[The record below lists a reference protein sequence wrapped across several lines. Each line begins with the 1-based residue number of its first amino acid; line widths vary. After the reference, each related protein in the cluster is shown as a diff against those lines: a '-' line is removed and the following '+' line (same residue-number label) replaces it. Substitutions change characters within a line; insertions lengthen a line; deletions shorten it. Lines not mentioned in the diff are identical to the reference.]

1 MNARPLLLSALL
13 LLPASLC
20 AQEDATGTDS
30 LLFRRGQWA
39 MQFGGGS
46 SFFSL
51 GLLKFTSPKSAWL
64 LDFQV
69 SAVLVNGTFTSGLSG
84 TSDAQDRETSGFVR
98 LGRRSFHRPRGK
110 VVPFHSFAAEWGYLN
125 STFDLGGGNRQ
136 MINQWNAGLYF
147 DVGGVYRLTPS
158 FSVGGNASLSGGYL
172 DRRIDTFSGRF
183 KGKGPYMQG
192 VRVLFAVG
200 IYF

>member
-1 MNARPLLLSALL
+1 MNRRLLLLSVLL
-13 LLPASLC
+13 LFPGTLS
-20 AQEDATGTDS
+20 AQEDTTPDS
-30 LLFRRGQWA
+30 LLFRPGQWA

-46 SFFSL
+46 SLFSL

-64 LDFQV
+64 LDFEIT
-69 SAVLVNGTFTSGLSG
+69 AVLVNGTFASGGG
-84 TSDAQDRETSGFVR
+84 TSDAKDRDTNGFIR
-98 LGRRSFHRPRGK
+98 LGRRSFHKPRGK
-110 VVPFHSFAAEWGYLN
+110 VVPFHSVAAEWGYQN
-125 STFDLGGGNRQ
+125 STTDLGNGNRQ
-136 MINQWNAGLYF
+136 FVNQWNAGLYI

-172 DRRIDTFSGRF
+172 ERSIETFSGNF
-183 KGKGPYMQG
+183 KGNGPYIQG

>member
-1 MNARPLLLSALL
+1 MNTRSLLLSALL
-13 LLPASLC
+13 LLPGTLR
-20 AQEDATGTDS
+20 AQEDTTADS

-46 SFFSL
+46 SLFSL

-64 LDFQV
+64 LDVDVF
-69 SAVLVNGTFTSGLSG
+69 AVLVNGTFSSGLSG
-84 TSDAQDRETSGFVR
+84 TSDAQDRDTNGFVR
-98 LGRRSFHRPRGK
+98 LGRRSFHKPRGK
-110 VVPFHSFAAEWGYLN
+110 VVPFHSFAAEWGYQN
-125 STFDLGGGNRQ
+125 STVDLGGGNRQ

-147 DVGGVYRLTPS
+147 DVGGVYRISPS

-172 DRRIDTFSGRF
+172 ERTIDTFSGRF
-183 KGKGPYMQG
+183 KGNGPYVQG